1 MTKTLIEGGRRPDR
15 AAFVIAGL
23 LALAGLVLLR
33 EGVTMPDRG
42 GYSGVGPGGAPL
54 LIGACLLALAA
65 AHVVAGLRGT
75 LGPRAPQNV
84 IPALWVCG
92 GLAAL
97 IALLGIAGF
106 SPAVMVL
113 FACAAAAFHERR
125 FHISL
130 PVGLGLGL
138 LIYGI
143 FDQLLR
149 LNLPAGPLE
158 TLLFGG

>member
-1 MTKTLIEGGRRPDR
+1 MTRTLIEGGRRPDR

-54 LIGACLLALAA
+54 LIGTCLLALAA

-75 LGPRAPQNV
+75 LGPRAPQNL